1 MIPPMR
7 PPGSSAGHQLVLKL
21 LRLWSNTIVEDRSK
35 QGGNQLTRSKGL
47 IMSKR
52 TAAAGLAAVLT
63 VAGLGATVAWAA
75 ADEEDPGQTVGAFR
89 YEIAEDAT
97 RFVFDDTPVF
107 DDGLPSYGNPF
118 VTQGYIYELGTLADG
133 GGVNPDG
140 SPTHPDAVIGTW
152 ICEGFL
158 IGDGA
163 RTESGP
169 WVVSTQVF
177 DFGAFDGTDVIVSH
191 GIETPEIGQ
200 AVERAIIGG
209 TGEHVGADG
218 AQIQVLESF
227 NDSEGVNLTITLRSE
242 ED

>member
-1 MIPPMR
+1 
-7 PPGSSAGHQLVLKL
+7 
-21 LRLWSNTIVEDRSK
+21 
-35 QGGNQLTRSKGL
+35 
-47 IMSKR
+47 MSKR
-52 TAAAGLAAVLT
+52 TAAVGIAAALTIAGIGATAALAASDDE
-63 VAGLGATVAWAA
+63 AGGN
-75 ADEEDPGQTVGAFR
+75 ADTLQ

-97 RFVFDDTPVF
+97 RFVFDDAPVF

-118 VTQGYIYELGTLADG
+118 VTQGYIYEPGTLAAG

-140 SPTHPDAVIGTW
+140 GPTHPDAVIGTW

-163 RTESGP
+163 RTEAGP

-177 DFGAFDGTDVIVSH
+177 DFGAFDGADVIISH
-191 GIETPEIGQ
+191 GIETPEIGE

-209 TGEHVGADG
+209 TGSHVGADG
-218 AQIQVLESF
+218 TQIQVLESF
-227 NDSEGVNLTITLRSE
+227 NDSEGVNLTVTLRPE